1 MPTDS
6 LLAAPSMILNAGLI
20 LAALFA
26 LYFLRR
32 PKLQSSE
39 SWQATLTPLSSII
52 GSGFLIMSPL
62 LASVVGGLSPIAV
75 IGIVVLAYAIG
86 SVIRFNIMHIEP
98 RIQAGSLSTKT
109 REIEYLGDI
118 ALVLAYMVAVAF
130 YLSLL
135 SSFLLSYLGI
145 DNLDAERW
153 LTTVI
158 IIFISV
164 VGYKRGLGGLE
175 KLEATSM
182 TVQLSIVFALLL
194 GLACYSYLF
203 YTSGESLNF
212 DYPER
217 DISTQIRILAGAL
230 LVVQGFETSRF
241 LGEKY
246 SPQMRAATMKRAQ
259 IISGILYVISV
270 ALFLPVVQHLDL
282 QHIQLAKI
290 VDVTGMAAI
299 VLPFMLIGAALMSQF
314 SAAVADTGGGGGLL
328 CENTGKRIST
338 RVSYLG
344 ISVCAILLVWAV
356 DLIEIITLA
365 SRAFAFYYFLQALL
379 AIHFCFCD
387 CSPDEKMSKWRRL
400 LFISVA
406 IALLYI
412 IFFAIPAE

>member
-1 MPTDS
+1 MNPDS
-6 LLAAPSMILNAGLI
+6 LLAASSMILNAGLL

-26 LYFLRR
+26 MYFLRR
-32 PKLQSSE
+32 PKLQSSD

-62 LASVVGGLSPIAV
+62 LASVVGGLSPLAV
-75 IGIVVLAYAIG
+75 LGIVVLAYAIG
-86 SVIRFNIMHIEP
+86 SVIRFNIMHVEP
-98 RIQAGSLSTKT
+98 RIKDGTLSKKT
-109 REIEYLGDI
+109 RDIEYLGDI
-118 ALVLAYMVAVAF
+118 ALALAYMVAVAF

-145 DNLDAERW
+145 ENIVAERW
-153 LTTVI
+153 LTTTI

-175 KLEATSM
+175 KLEAASM

-194 GLACYSYLF
+194 GLAAFSYLF
-203 YTSGESLNF
+203 YSSGESLNF

-241 LGEKY
+241 LGERY
-246 SPQMRAATMKRAQ
+246 SPEMRVATMKKAQ
-259 IISGILYVISV
+259 IISGVLYVVSV
-270 ALFLPVVQHLDL
+270 ILFMPVVQHLDL
-282 QHIQLAKI
+282 QHIQMAKI

-328 CENTGKRIST
+328 CENSGKKIST
-338 RVSYLG
+338 GVGYLG
-344 ISVCAILLVWAV
+344 ISACAILLVWAV

-365 SRAFAFYYFLQALL
+365 SRAFAFYYFLQTLL
-379 AIHFCFCD
+379 ALNFCYRD
-387 CSPDEKMSKWRRL
+387 CSHDLKLTLWTRI
-400 LFISVA
+400 LFITLA
-406 IALLYI
+406 IVLMYI